1 MLCSSFD
8 SKDLLLLDLIVFF
21 LLKVNISF
29 FFNFKSN
36 NYINIR
42 YILASAEE
50 MKKELE
56 AAKEESAKA
65 NEQAEKA
72 NAVKLEVELAQ
83 WNLEE
88 KIKACYLGF
97 IHIF

>member
-1 MLCSSFD
+1 M
-8 SKDLLLLDLIVFF
+8 
-21 LLKVNISF
+21 
-29 FFNFKSN
+29 
-36 NYINIR
+36 R
-42 YILASAEE
+42 
-50 MKKELE
+50 KELE
-56 AAKEESAKA
+56 AAKEETAKA